1 MYIKGNSSVK
11 STFSIEI
18 LDETEGN
25 TIKLSVYPPKMKVL
39 KKISKLSEDA
49 DKTEFEILDS
59 MLEIL
64 SDALSSNKE
73 SISVSVEYLENV
85 LDTEDIQSV
94 FKDFF
99 NWVADVKKNR
109 NSISPISGK

>member
-25 TIKLSVYPPKMKVL
+25 KIKLSVYPPKMKVL

-73 SISVSVEYLENV
+73 SIYVSVEYLENV

-94 FKDFF
+94 FEDFF
-99 NWVADVKKNR
+99 NWVADVKK
-109 NSISPISGK
+109 K

>member
-39 KKISKLSEDA
+39 KKISRG
-49 DKTEFEILDS
+49 
-59 MLEIL
+59 
-64 SDALSSNKE
+64 
-73 SISVSVEYLENV
+73 Y
-85 LDTEDIQSV
+85 V
-94 FKDFF
+94 F
-99 NWVADVKKNR
+99 
-109 NSISPISGK
+109 